1 MKFIKKLSSFL
12 GNKLILVDCFLVLS
26 IRKLTYDIEKPKKR
40 IKKKEH
46 ILQFV
51 NKCDIYFIL

>member
-12 GNKLILVDCFLVLS
+12 ENKLILVDCFLLLS
-26 IRKLTYDIEKPKKR
+26 IRKLTYDIEKLKKR
-40 IKKKEH
+40 IKKKEY

-51 NKCDIYFIL
+51 NKCDIYFIS